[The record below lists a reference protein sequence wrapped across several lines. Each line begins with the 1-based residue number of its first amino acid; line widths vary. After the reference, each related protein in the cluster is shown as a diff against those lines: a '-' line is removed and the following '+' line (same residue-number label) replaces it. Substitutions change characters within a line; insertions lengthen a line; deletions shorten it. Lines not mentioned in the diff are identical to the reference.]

1 MRRPGTSEQG
11 QNEMCPVKPYR
22 PGTASA
28 PASKYLTSKLS
39 PRTSRWMRSRPPTI
53 DSQSSSAARRR
64 SASPV
69 LSPTRDGRTSEHEL
83 PPPACNFPAPCP
95 GITRTAS
102 ASPIMQTGTG
112 VRGLLSISSHRACK
126 TLASSALAE
135 SPDATWGVSRII
147 SALSEDC
154 LDAQM
159 VARACVA
166 LSSLADVSAANQTKI
181 LDRGGIE
188 QLAAAMRTHERE
200 EAVQLWALVAL
211 QNILHQNARSKSG
224 IAAQNGIELVINAM
238 DLHKESSSVHLAAC
252 QVRMSRVAS
261 RIASATRQERHWC
274 AKK

>member
-1 MRRPGTSEQG
+1 MRRPGTSEQW
-11 QNEMCPVKPYR
+11 QNEMCPFKPYW
-22 PGTASA
+22 PGTSSA
-28 PASKYLTSKLS
+28 PASKYLTSKQS
-39 PRTSRWMRSRPPTI
+39 PRPSRLIRCRPSTI
-53 DSQSSSAARRR
+53 DSQSSSAVRRR

-69 LSPTRDGRTSEHEL
+69 LSPTVDGRTSECES
-83 PPPACNFPAPCP
+83 PPPACNVP
-95 GITRTAS
+95 GREAWLTRTAS
-102 ASPIMQTGTG
+102 TSPIMQTGTG

-126 TLASSALAE
+126 TLASSALVE

-211 QNILHQNARSKSG
+211 QNILHQNARSKSE
-224 IAAQNGIELVINAM
+224 IAAQNGIELVVNAM

-252 QVRMSRVAS
+252 QVGMSRVAS
-261 RIASATRQERHWC
+261 RIASATLHQPHWG